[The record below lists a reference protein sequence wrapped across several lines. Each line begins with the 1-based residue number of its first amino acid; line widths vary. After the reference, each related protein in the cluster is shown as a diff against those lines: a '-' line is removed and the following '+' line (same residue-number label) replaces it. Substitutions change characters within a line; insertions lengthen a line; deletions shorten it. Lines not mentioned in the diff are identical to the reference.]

1 MVLGGWRNPGMAEGN
16 IGREEGEGLATRIL
30 TGYRP
35 TGKLHLG
42 HLHGNLLRMLE
53 LQEEAECFFFIA
65 DWHAL
70 TTDYQDPSRLRTFT
84 EEMVL
89 DWLAAGIDPDK
100 AAIYRQSDLPE
111 VAEFQLYLSMITP
124 LGWLERVPSF
134 KEQQEQL
141 RGREIATHGFLGYPV
156 LQAADIL
163 IVRAEGV
170 PVGEDQLP
178 HLELTR
184 EIVRRFNHLY
194 GETFAEPQSLLST
207 APRIP
212 GTDGRKM
219 SKSYGNQISL
229 SDPPEEIRRKVL
241 SMITDPARRTRRDP
255 GDPGKCSVFELHRL
269 YTGDRVEEIAEK
281 CRTAGWG
288 CVECKEVLAGR
299 ISDSLRA
306 FRERRKEL
314 EARPGMAWQ
323 VLESGLRK
331 VQPIAREVLGEVRRR
346 MGMD

>member
-1 MVLGGWRNPGMAEGN
+1 M
-16 IGREEGEGLATRIL
+16 TQRIL

-42 HLHGNLLRMLE
+42 NLHGNLRGMIE
-53 LQEEAECFFFIA
+53 LQEKAECFFFIA

-70 TTDYQDPSRLRTFT
+70 TTDYQDPSLLHAYI

-141 RGREIATHGFLGYPV
+141 QGKDIATHGFLGYPV

-163 IVRAEGV
+163 MVRADGV

-184 EIVRRFNHLY
+184 EIVRRFNFLY
-194 GETFAEPQSLLST
+194 GETFAEPRSLLSHS
-207 APRIP
+207 PRIP

-219 SKSYGNQISL
+219 SKSYGNYISL
-229 SDPPEEIRRKVL
+229 TDPPDEIKRKVL
-241 SMITDPARRTRRDP
+241 SMITDPARRTRKDP
-255 GDPGKCSVFELHRL
+255 GDPEKCSAFQLHKVYSADGL
-269 YTGDRVEEIAEK
+269 AGIAEK
-281 CRTAGWG
+281 CRTAAWG
-288 CVECKEVLAGR
+288 CVECKGILAERVVESLLPFQERRRELESRPGFAWEVMERGLAKVKPVAGGVLA
-299 ISDSLRA
+299 D
-306 FRERRKEL
+306 
-314 EARPGMAWQ
+314 
-323 VLESGLRK
+323 
-331 VQPIAREVLGEVRRR
+331 VRMR
-346 MGMD
+346 MGID

>member
-1 MVLGGWRNPGMAEGN
+1 MA
-16 IGREEGEGLATRIL
+16 RKRIL

-42 HLHGNLLRMLE
+42 NLHGNLKEMIE
-53 LQEEAECFFFIA
+53 LQQKAECYFFIA

-70 TTDYQDPSRLRTFT
+70 TTDYQDPSRMREYT

-89 DWLAAGIDPDK
+89 DWLAAGIDPGK
-100 AAIYRQSDLPE
+100 AAVYRQSDLPE
-111 VAEFQLYLSMITP
+111 VAELSLYLSMITP

-141 RGREIATHGFLGYPV
+141 QGKDISTHGFLGYPV

-163 IVRAEGV
+163 MVRADGV

-194 GETFAEPQSLLST
+194 GETFKEPQSLLSRS
-207 APRIP
+207 PRIP

-219 SKSYGNQISL
+219 SKSYGNFISL
-229 SDPPEEIRRKVL
+229 TDPPDEMKKKIL
-241 SMITDPARRTRRDP
+241 SMITDPARRTRKDP
-255 GDPGKCSVFELHRL
+255 GDPEKCSAFTLHKVYTVDRL
-269 YTGDRVEEIAEK
+269 DEVAEK
-281 CRTAGWG
+281 CRSAGWG
-288 CVECKEVLAGR
+288 CVECKGILADR
-299 ISDSLRA
+299 VVESLLPLQ
-306 FRERRKEL
+306 ERRREL
-314 EARPGMAWQ
+314 EARPGYAWEVMAQ
-323 VLESGLRK
+323 GLERVKPLARSVLD
-331 VQPIAREVLGEVRRR
+331 EVRSRI
-346 MGMD
+346 GIG

>member
-1 MVLGGWRNPGMAEGN
+1 
-16 IGREEGEGLATRIL
+16 LARRIL

-42 HLHGNLLRMLE
+42 NLHGNLKKMIE

-70 TTDYQDPSRLRTFT
+70 TTDYQDPSRMREYT
-84 EEMVL
+84 EDMVL

-100 AAIYRQSDLPE
+100 AAVYRQSDLPE

-141 RGREIATHGFLGYPV
+141 QGKDIATHGFLGYPV

-163 IVRAEGV
+163 IVRADGV

-184 EIVRRFNHLY
+184 EIARRFNHLY
-194 GETFAEPQSLLST
+194 GKAFGEPESLLSHS
-207 APRIP
+207 PRIP

-219 SKSYGNQISL
+219 SKSYGNHISL
-229 SDPPEEIRRKVL
+229 TDPPQEIRKKVL
-241 SMITDPARRTRRDP
+241 SMITDPARRTRKDP
-255 GDPGKCSVFELHRL
+255 GDPDRCSAFQLHKVYTADRL
-269 YTGDRVEEIAEK
+269 DEIAGE

-288 CVECKEVLAGR
+288 CVECKGILAER
-299 ISDSLRA
+299 VVESLLP
-306 FRERRKEL
+306 FQERRREL
-314 EARPGMAWQ
+314 EERPGYAWE
-323 VLESGLRK
+323 VMEMGRAK
-331 VQPIAREVLGEVRRR
+331 AQPIACGVLGEVRSR
-346 MGMD
+346 MGID

>member
-1 MVLGGWRNPGMAEGN
+1 M
-16 IGREEGEGLATRIL
+16 TRIL

-42 HLHGNLLRMLE
+42 HLHGNLLRMIE

-70 TTDYQDPSRLRTFT
+70 TTDYQDPSRLRAFT

-89 DWLAAGIDPDK
+89 DWLAAGIDPQK

-141 RGREIATHGFLGYPV
+141 KGREIATHGFLGYPV

-184 EIVRRFNHLY
+184 EIVRRFNYLY

-229 SDPPEEIRRKVL
+229 SDPPEEIRAKVM
-241 SMITDPARRTRRDP
+241 SMITDPDRRTRRDP
-255 GDPGKCSVFELHRL
+255 GDPEKCSVFELHKL
-269 YTGDRVEEIAEK
+269 YTGDRLEEIAGN

-288 CVECKEVLAGR
+288 CVECKEVLAER
-299 ISDSLRA
+299 VSDSLQP
-306 FRERRKEL
+306 FREKRKEL
-314 EARPGMAWQ
+314 ENRPGVAWE
-323 VLESGLRK
+323 VLEGGLRK
-331 VQPIAREVLGEVRRR
+331 ARPIAREVLAEVRRR
-346 MGMD
+346 MGID

>member
-1 MVLGGWRNPGMAEGN
+1 MRK
-16 IGREEGEGLATRIL
+16 RIL

-42 HLHGNLLRMLE
+42 NLHGNLKRMIE

-70 TTDYQDPSRLRTFT
+70 TTDYQDPSRLRAYT
-84 EEMVL
+84 EDMVL
-89 DWLAAGIDPDK
+89 DWLAAGIDPGK

-111 VAEFQLYLSMITP
+111 VAEFHLYLSLITP

-141 RGREIATHGFLGYPV
+141 RNKDISTHGFLGYPV

-163 IVRAEGV
+163 IVRADGV

-184 EIVRRFNHLY
+184 EIVRRFNFLY
-194 GETFAEPQSLLST
+194 GETFGEPQSLLSPS
-207 APRIP
+207 PRIP

-219 SKSYGNQISL
+219 SKSYGNYISL
-229 SDPPEEIRRKVL
+229 TDPPDEVRRKTL
-241 SMITDPARRTRRDP
+241 SMITDPARRTRKDP
-255 GDPGKCSVFELHRL
+255 GDPEKCSAFQLHKAYSADVL
-269 YTGDRVEEIAEK
+269 DNIAEK
-281 CRTAGWG
+281 CRTAARG
-288 CVECKEVLAGR
+288 CVECKTMLAERIVESLLPFQERRREMESKPGYAWEVMREGLERVKPIASEVVR
-299 ISDSLRA
+299 EV
-306 FRERRKEL
+306 RER
-314 EARPGMAWQ
+314 
-323 VLESGLRK
+323 
-331 VQPIAREVLGEVRRR
+331 
-346 MGMD
+346 MGID

>member
-1 MVLGGWRNPGMAEGN
+1 MAK
-16 IGREEGEGLATRIL
+16 RIL

-42 HLHGNLLRMLE
+42 HLHGNLKRMVE

-70 TTDYQDPSRLRTFT
+70 TTDYQDPSHLRAYS

-89 DWLAAGIDPDK
+89 DWLAAGLDADK

-141 RGREIATHGFLGYPV
+141 RGRDIATHGFLGYPV

-163 IVRAEGV
+163 IVRADGV

-194 GETFAEPQSLLST
+194 GETFAEPQSLLSPS
-207 APRIP
+207 PRIP

-229 SDPPEEIRRKVL
+229 GDDPGEIRRKVGI
-241 SMITDPARRTRRDP
+241 MVTDPARRTRRDP
-255 GDPGKCSVFELHRL
+255 GDPEKCSVFELHKVYTPDRL
-269 YTGDRVEEIAEK
+269 QEIAEK

-288 CVECKEVLAGR
+288 CVDCKGVLAER
-299 ISDSLRA
+299 VSDSLQGFRA
-306 FRERRKEL
+306 RRKEL
-314 EARPGMAWQ
+314 ENNPGIAWE
-323 VLESGLRK
+323 VLEEGLRRVK
-331 VQPIAREVLGEVRRR
+331 PVAGEVLGEVRRR
-346 MGMD
+346 MGIA

>member
-1 MVLGGWRNPGMAEGN
+1 MAE
-16 IGREEGEGLATRIL
+16 RIL

-42 HLHGNLLRMLE
+42 HLHGNLLRMIE
-53 LQEEAECFFFIA
+53 LQEKAECFFFIA

-70 TTDYQDPSRLRTFT
+70 TTDYQDPSRLRAYT

-89 DWLAAGIDPDK
+89 DWLAAGIDPEK
-100 AAIYRQSDLPE
+100 AAVYRQSDLPE

-141 RGREIATHGFLGYPV
+141 RGREISTHGFLGYPV

-184 EIVRRFNHLY
+184 EIVRRFNYLY
-194 GETFAEPQSLLST
+194 GETFAEPRSLLSA

-229 SDPPEEIRRKVL
+229 TDPPEEIRKKVL

-255 GDPGKCSVFELHRL
+255 GDPQRCSVFDLHKV
-269 YTGDRVEEIAEK
+269 YTGDRLEEIAVN

-288 CVECKEVLAGR
+288 CVECKEVLAGG
-299 ISDSLRA
+299 IADSLQS

-314 EARPGMAWQ
+314 ESKPGFVWE
-323 VLESGLRK
+323 VLEAGLRK
-331 VQPIAREVLGEVRRR
+331 VRPIAREVLTEVRMR
-346 MGMD
+346 MGID

>member
-1 MVLGGWRNPGMAEGN
+1 LR
-16 IGREEGEGLATRIL
+16 RGETLARRIL

-42 HLHGNLLRMLE
+42 NLHGNLKQMIE
-53 LQEEAECFFFIA
+53 LQEEAECYFFIA

-70 TTDYQDPSRLRTFT
+70 TTDYQDPSRMREYT

-141 RGREIATHGFLGYPV
+141 QGKEISTHGFLGYPV

-163 IVRAEGV
+163 IVRADGV

-184 EIVRRFNHLY
+184 EIARRFNHLY
-194 GETFAEPQSLLST
+194 GETFKEPQSLLSHS
-207 APRIP
+207 PRIP
-212 GTDGRKM
+212 GIDGRKM
-219 SKSYGNQISL
+219 SKSYGNYISL
-229 SDPPEEIRRKVL
+229 SDPPDEIRKKAL
-241 SMITDPARRTRRDP
+241 SMITDPARRTRKDP
-255 GDPGKCSVFELHRL
+255 GDPDKCGAFQLHKAYTADRL
-269 YTGDRVEEIAEK
+269 EEIAEK

-288 CVECKEVLAGR
+288 CVECKGILAER
-299 ISDSLRA
+299 VVESLLP
-306 FRERRKEL
+306 FQERRKEL
-314 EARPGMAWQ
+314 ETRQGYAWE
-323 VLESGLRK
+323 VLERGMVKTRM
-331 VQPIAREVLGEVRRR
+331 VARGVLDEVRAR
-346 MGMD
+346 MGIEQR

>member
-1 MVLGGWRNPGMAEGN
+1 MV
-16 IGREEGEGLATRIL
+16 TRIL

-42 HLHGNLLRMLE
+42 HLHGNLLRMIE

-70 TTDYQDPSRLRTFT
+70 TTDYQDPSRLRAFT

-89 DWLAAGIDPDK
+89 DWLAAGIDPQK

-141 RGREIATHGFLGYPV
+141 KGREIATHGFLGYPV

-184 EIVRRFNHLY
+184 EIVRRFNYLY

-229 SDPPEEIRRKVL
+229 SDPPEEIRAKVM
-241 SMITDPARRTRRDP
+241 SMITDPDRRTRRDP
-255 GDPGKCSVFELHRL
+255 GDPEKCSVFELHKL
-269 YTGDRVEEIAEK
+269 YTGDRLEEIAGN

-288 CVECKEVLAGR
+288 CVECKEVLAER
-299 ISDSLRA
+299 VSDSLQP
-306 FRERRKEL
+306 FREKRKEL
-314 EARPGMAWQ
+314 ENRPGVAWE
-323 VLESGLRK
+323 VLEGGLRK
-331 VQPIAREVLGEVRRR
+331 ARPIAREVLAEVRRR
-346 MGMD
+346 MGID

>member
-1 MVLGGWRNPGMAEGN
+1 MGDAGDLYAVTPG
-16 IGREEGEGLATRIL
+16 RSRSVEEGGFLTRIL

-42 HLHGNLLRMLE
+42 HLHGNLLRMLQ

-70 TTDYQDPSRLRTFT
+70 TTDYQDPSRLRAFT

-89 DWLAAGIDPDK
+89 DWLAAGLDPDK

-141 RGREIATHGFLGYPV
+141 KGREIATHGFLGYPV

-184 EIVRRFNHLY
+184 EIVRRFNYLY
-194 GETFAEPQSLLST
+194 GETFAEPQSLLSV

-229 SDPPEEIRRKVL
+229 DDPPEEIERKVL
-241 SMITDPARRTRRDP
+241 SMVTDPARRTRRDP
-255 GDPGKCSVFELHRL
+255 GDPSRCSVFELHKVYSQDRL
-269 YTGDRVEEIAEK
+269 QEIADK
-281 CRTAGWG
+281 CRSAGWG
-288 CVECKEVLAGR
+288 CVECKKVLAHR
-299 ISDSLRA
+299 VAESLGP
-306 FRERRKEL
+306 FRERRKQL
-314 EARPGMAWQ
+314 GKTPGVAWE
-323 VLESGLRK
+323 VLEKGLSRAK
-331 VQPIAREVLGEVRRR
+331 PIACEVLCEVRRR
-346 MGMD
+346 MGVD

>member
-1 MVLGGWRNPGMAEGN
+1 MAK
-16 IGREEGEGLATRIL
+16 RIL

-42 HLHGNLLRMLE
+42 HLHGNLKRMIE
-53 LQEEAECFFFIA
+53 LQEHAECFFFIA

-70 TTDYQDPSRLRTFT
+70 TTDYQDPSRLRTYT

-89 DWLAAGIDPDK
+89 DWLAAGLD
-100 AAIYRQSDLPE
+100 AERVAIYRQSDLPE
-111 VAEFQLYLSMITP
+111 VAEFQLYLSMVTP

-141 RGREIATHGFLGYPV
+141 KGREIATHGFLGYPV

-163 IVRAEGV
+163 IVRADGV

-184 EIVRRFNHLY
+184 EIVRRFNYLY
-194 GETFAEPQSLLST
+194 GETFAEPQSILSPS
-207 APRIP
+207 PRIP

-229 SDPPEEIRRKVL
+229 GDAPDDIRKKVGV
-241 SMITDPARRTRRDP
+241 MVTDPARRTRRDP
-255 GDPGKCSVFELHRL
+255 GDPERCSVYELHKVYTVERL
-269 YTGDRVEEIAEK
+269 AEIGEK

-288 CVECKEVLAGR
+288 CVECKRVLAELVAG
-299 ISDSLRA
+299 SLRD
-306 FRERRKEL
+306 FRARRKEL
-314 EARPGMAWQ
+314 ENKPGVAWK
-323 VLESGLRK
+323 VLEDGLRK
-331 VQPIAREVLGEVRRR
+331 VKPVAGEVLREVRRR
-346 MGMD
+346 MGID

>member
-1 MVLGGWRNPGMAEGN
+1 
-16 IGREEGEGLATRIL
+16 LARKKIL

-42 HLHGNLLRMLE
+42 NLHGNLRRMIE
-53 LQEEAECFFFIA
+53 LQDEAECFFFIA

-70 TTDYQDPSRLRTFT
+70 TTDYQDPSNLKTYI
-84 EEMVL
+84 EDMVL
-89 DWLAAGIDPDK
+89 DWLAAGLDPDK

-141 RGREIATHGFLGYPV
+141 QGKEISTHGFLGYPV

-163 IVRAEGV
+163 MVRADGV

-184 EIVRRFNHLY
+184 EMVRRFNFLY
-194 GETFAEPQSLLST
+194 GDTFAEPQSLLSHY
-207 APRIP
+207 PRIP

-219 SKSYGNQISL
+219 SKSYNNFISL
-229 SDPPEEIRRKVL
+229 DDPTEDIRKKVL
-241 SMITDPARRTRRDP
+241 SMITDPARRTRKDP
-255 GDPGKCSVFELHRL
+255 GDPDKCSAFQLHKI
-269 YTGDRVEEIAEK
+269 YTEDRKGEIADK
-281 CRTAGWG
+281 CRNAGWG
-288 CVECKEVLAGR
+288 CVECKELLADR
-299 ISDSLRA
+299 VVESLVP
-306 FRERRKEL
+306 FQERRRDL
-314 EARPGMAWQ
+314 VARPGIAWK
-323 VLESGLRK
+323 VLEQGLAK
-331 VQPIAREVLGEVRRR
+331 VKPIARDVLDEVRGR
-346 MGMD
+346 MGID

>member
-1 MVLGGWRNPGMAEGN
+1 M
-16 IGREEGEGLATRIL
+16 GRKKIL

-42 HLHGNLLRMLE
+42 NLNGNLKNMIE
-53 LQEEAECFFFIA
+53 LQEEADCYFFIA

-70 TTDYQDPSRLRTFT
+70 TTDYADPSDLRSYT
-84 EEMVL
+84 EDMVL
-89 DWLAAGIDPDK
+89 DWLAAGIDPSK

-141 RGREIATHGFLGYPV
+141 QGRDISTHGFLGYPV

-163 IVRAEGV
+163 IVRADGV

-184 EIVRRFNHLY
+184 EIVRRFNFLY
-194 GETFAEPQSLLST
+194 GDTFGEPQSLLSHS
-207 APRIP
+207 PRIP

-219 SKSYGNQISL
+219 SKSYGNYISL
-229 SDPPEEIRRKVL
+229 TDPPDEIRKKVL
-241 SMITDPARRTRRDP
+241 SMITDPARRTRKDP
-255 GDPGKCSVFELHRL
+255 GDPGKCSAYELHKVYTQDRL
-269 YTGDRVEEIAEK
+269 DEVAAK
-281 CRTAGWG
+281 CRSAGWG
-288 CVECKEVLAGR
+288 CVECKGILADR
-299 ISDSLRA
+299 VVESLMS
-306 FRERRKEL
+306 FQERRREL
-314 EARPGMAWQ
+314 ENMPGHAWQ
-323 VLESGLRK
+323 VMEEGLGR
-331 VQPIAREVLGEVRRR
+331 VIPIARGVVDEVRSR
-346 MGMD
+346 MGID

>member
-1 MVLGGWRNPGMAEGN
+1 M
-16 IGREEGEGLATRIL
+16 TRIL

-42 HLHGNLLRMLE
+42 HLHGNLLRMIE

-70 TTDYQDPSRLRTFT
+70 TTDYQDPSRLRAFT

-89 DWLAAGIDPDK
+89 DWLAAGIDPQK

-141 RGREIATHGFLGYPV
+141 KGREIATHGFLGYPV

-184 EIVRRFNHLY
+184 EIVRRFNYLY

-229 SDPPEEIRRKVL
+229 SDPPEEIRAKVM
-241 SMITDPARRTRRDP
+241 SMITDPDRRTRRDP
-255 GDPGKCSVFELHRL
+255 GDPEKCSVFELHKL
-269 YTGDRVEEIAEK
+269 YTGDRLEEIAGN

-288 CVECKEVLAGR
+288 CVECKEVLAER
-299 ISDSLRA
+299 VSDSLQP
-306 FRERRKEL
+306 FREKRKEL
-314 EARPGMAWQ
+314 ENRPGIAWE
-323 VLESGLRK
+323 VLEGGLRK
-331 VQPIAREVLGEVRRR
+331 ARPIAREVLAEVRRR
-346 MGMD
+346 MGID

>member
-1 MVLGGWRNPGMAEGN
+1 MAE
-16 IGREEGEGLATRIL
+16 RIL

-42 HLHGNLLRMLE
+42 NLHGNLKRMIE

-70 TTDYQDPSRLRTFT
+70 TTDYQDPSRMR
-84 EEMVL
+84 EYIEDMVL
-89 DWLAAGIDPDK
+89 DWLAAGIDPVK
-100 AAIYRQSDLPE
+100 AAVYRQSDLPE
-111 VAEFQLYLSMITP
+111 VAEFSLYLSMITP

-141 RGREIATHGFLGYPV
+141 QSRDISTHGFLGYPV

-163 IVRAEGV
+163 MVRADGV

-194 GETFAEPQSLLST
+194 GETFTEPESLLST
-207 APRIP
+207 TPRIP

-219 SKSYGNQISL
+219 SKSYGNSIWL
-229 SDPPEEIRRKVL
+229 TDPPQEIEKKVM
-241 SMITDPARRTRRDP
+241 SMITDPARRTRKDP
-255 GDPGKCSVFELHRL
+255 GDPDKCSAFQLHKV
-269 YTGDRVEEIAEK
+269 YTEDMLDDIAEK
-281 CRTAGWG
+281 CRSAGRG
-288 CVECKEVLAGR
+288 CVECKGILAER
-299 ISDSLRA
+299 VVQSLLPFQESRA
-306 FRERRKEL
+306 EL
-314 EARPGMAWQ
+314 EARPGYAW
-323 VLESGLRK
+323 
-331 VQPIAREVLGEVRRR
+331 EVLQGGLAKVKPVAQDVLQDVRGR
-346 MGMD
+346 MGID

>member
-1 MVLGGWRNPGMAEGN
+1 
-16 IGREEGEGLATRIL
+16 LAQRIL

-42 HLHGNLLRMLE
+42 NLHGNLKEMIE
-53 LQEEAECFFFIA
+53 LQERAECYFFIA

-70 TTDYQDPSRLRTFT
+70 TTDYQDPSRMREYS

-89 DWLAAGIDPDK
+89 DWLAAGIDPGK
-100 AAIYRQSDLPE
+100 AAVYRQSDLPE
-111 VAEFQLYLSMITP
+111 VAELALCLSMITP

-141 RGREIATHGFLGYPV
+141 QGKDISTHGFLGYPV

-163 IVRAEGV
+163 IVRADGV

-184 EIVRRFNHLY
+184 EIARRFNHLY
-194 GETFAEPQSLLST
+194 GETFKEPQSLLSRS
-207 APRIP
+207 PRIP

-229 SDPPEEIRRKVL
+229 TDPLDEMKKKVL
-241 SMITDPARRTRRDP
+241 SMITDPARRTRKDP
-255 GDPGKCSVFELHRL
+255 GDPEKCSAFALHKIYTADRL
-269 YTGDRVEEIAEK
+269 DEVTEK
-281 CRTAGWG
+281 CRSAGWG
-288 CVECKEVLAGR
+288 CVECKGILADR
-299 ISDSLRA
+299 VVESLLP
-306 FRERRKEL
+306 FQERRREMASRTGYAWEIMAEGL
-314 EARPGMAWQ
+314 ERVKPLARS
-323 VLESGLRK
+323 VLD
-331 VQPIAREVLGEVRRR
+331 EVRSR
-346 MGMD
+346 MGIG

>member
-1 MVLGGWRNPGMAEGN
+1 
-16 IGREEGEGLATRIL
+16 LARRIL

-35 TGKLHLG
+35 TGKMHLG
-42 HLHGNLLRMLE
+42 NLHGNLKGMIE
-53 LQEEAECFFFIA
+53 LQEEAECYFFIA

-70 TTDYQDPSRLRTFT
+70 TTDYGDPSRLREYT

-89 DWLAAGIDPDK
+89 DWLAAGIDPAK

-141 RGREIATHGFLGYPV
+141 EGKDISTHGFLGYPV

-163 IVRAEGV
+163 IVRADGV

-184 EIVRRFNHLY
+184 EIVRRFNYLY
-194 GETFAEPQSLLST
+194 GETFGEPQSLLSHS
-207 APRIP
+207 PRIP
-212 GTDGRKM
+212 GLDGRKM
-219 SKSYGNQISL
+219 SKSYVNYISL
-229 SDPPEEIRRKVL
+229 TDPPDEIKKKVL
-241 SMITDPARRTRRDP
+241 SMITDPARRTRKDP
-255 GDPGKCSVFELHRL
+255 GDPERCSAFQLHKVYTQDRL
-269 YTGDRVEEIAEK
+269 DEVVEK

-288 CVECKEVLAGR
+288 CVECKGILAER
-299 ISDSLRA
+299 VVASLLP
-306 FRERRKEL
+306 FQERRREL
-314 EARPGMAWQ
+314 ESKPNYAWEIMEQGLARVKP
-323 VLESGLRK
+323 L
-331 VQPIAREVLGEVRRR
+331 ARDVLGDVRAR
-346 MGMD
+346 MGIDWGGRSALPG

>member
-1 MVLGGWRNPGMAEGN
+1 MV
-16 IGREEGEGLATRIL
+16 
-30 TGYRP
+30 
-35 TGKLHLG
+35 
-42 HLHGNLLRMLE
+42 E

-70 TTDYQDPSRLRTFT
+70 TTDYQDPSRLRTYT

-89 DWLAAGIDPDK
+89 DWLAAGIDPER
-100 AAIYRQSDLPE
+100 ASIYRQSDLPE

-194 GETFAEPQSLLST
+194 GETFVEPQSLLST
-207 APRIP
+207 VPRIP

-219 SKSYGNQISL
+219 SKSYGNQINL

-241 SMITDPARRTRRDP
+241 SMITDPARRTRKDP
-255 GDPGKCSVFELHRL
+255 GNPERCSVFELHRP
-269 YTGDRVEEIAEK
+269 YTPDRLEEIAEK

-288 CVECKEVLAGR
+288 CVECKEVLAER
-299 ISDSLRA
+299 IASSLQP

-314 EARPGMAWQ
+314 ENKPGIAWE
-323 VLESGLRK
+323 VLETGLRR
-331 VQPIAREVLGEVRRR
+331 VRPIAGEVLAEVRRR

>member
-1 MVLGGWRNPGMAEGN
+1 MAQ
-16 IGREEGEGLATRIL
+16 RIL

-42 HLHGNLLRMLE
+42 NLHGNLKEMIE
-53 LQEEAECFFFIA
+53 LQEKAECFFFIA

-70 TTDYQDPSRLRTFT
+70 TTDYQDPSCMREYT

-89 DWLAAGIDPDK
+89 DWLAAGIDPGK
-100 AAIYRQSDLPE
+100 AAVYRQSDLPE

-141 RGREIATHGFLGYPV
+141 QGKDISTHGFLGYPV

-163 IVRAEGV
+163 MVRADGV

-184 EIVRRFNHLY
+184 EIVRRFNFLY
-194 GETFAEPQSLLST
+194 GETFKEPQSLLSRS
-207 APRIP
+207 PRIP

-219 SKSYGNQISL
+219 SKSYGNFISL
-229 SDPPEEIRRKVL
+229 TDPPDEMRKKVL
-241 SMITDPARRTRRDP
+241 SMITDPARRTRKDP
-255 GDPGKCSVFELHRL
+255 GDPEKCSAFAAAQDVHGGPPGRGGREMPQRGLGLRGVQGHPGGPGGGIATALPGEAPGAGGQARL
-269 YTGDRVEEIAEK
+269 RLG
-281 CRTAGWG
+281 GHG
-288 CVECKEVLAGR
+288 G
-299 ISDSLRA
+299 
-306 FRERRKEL
+306 
-314 EARPGMAWQ
+314 RPG
-323 VLESGLRK
+323 E
-331 VQPIAREVLGEVRRR
+331 GEAPGAQRA
-346 MGMD
+346 G

>member
-1 MVLGGWRNPGMAEGN
+1 M
-16 IGREEGEGLATRIL
+16 ATRIL

-42 HLHGNLLRMLE
+42 HLHGNLLRMIE
-53 LQEEAECFFFIA
+53 LQEVAECFFFIA

-70 TTDYQDPSRLRTFT
+70 TTDYQDPSRLRAFT

-89 DWLAAGIDPDK
+89 DWLATGIDPEK

-111 VAEFQLYLSMITP
+111 VAEFHLYLSMITP

-141 RGREIATHGFLGYPV
+141 KGREIATHGFLGYPV

-229 SDPPEEIRRKVL
+229 SDPPEEIRAKVM

-255 GDPGKCSVFELHRL
+255 GDPEKCSVFELHRL
-269 YTGDRVEEIAEK
+269 YAKDRLEEIADK
-281 CRTAGWG
+281 CRNAGWG
-288 CVECKEVLAGR
+288 CVECKEVLAER
-299 ISDSLRA
+299 VSDSLQP

-314 EARPGMAWQ
+314 EKKPGVAWE
-323 VLESGLRK
+323 VLQGGLRK
-331 VQPIAREVLGEVRRR
+331 AQPIAREVLGEVRRR
-346 MGMD
+346 MGID

>member
-1 MVLGGWRNPGMAEGN
+1 MKRGVT
-16 IGREEGEGLATRIL
+16 LARRIL

-42 HLHGNLLRMLE
+42 NLHGNLKGMME
-53 LQEEAECFFFIA
+53 LQEEAECYFFIA

-70 TTDYQDPSRLRTFT
+70 TTDYGDPSRLREYT

-89 DWLAAGIDPDK
+89 DWLAAGVDPAK
-100 AAIYRQSDLPE
+100 AAVYRQSDLPE

-141 RGREIATHGFLGYPV
+141 EGKDVSTHGFLGYPV

-163 IVRAEGV
+163 IVKADGV

-194 GETFAEPQSLLST
+194 GETFGEPQSLLSRS
-207 APRIP
+207 PRIP
-212 GTDGRKM
+212 GVDGRKM
-219 SKSYGNQISL
+219 SKSYGNYISL
-229 SDPPEEIRRKVL
+229 TDPPDEIEKKVL
-241 SMITDPARRTRRDP
+241 SMITDPARRTRKDP
-255 GDPGKCSVFELHRL
+255 GDPEKCSAFQLHKVYTQDRL
-269 YTGDRVEEIAEK
+269 EEVVEK
-281 CRTAGWG
+281 CTTAGWG
-288 CVECKEVLAGR
+288 CVECKGILAQR
-299 ISDSLRA
+299 VVESLLP
-306 FRERRKEL
+306 FQERRREL
-314 EARPGMAWQ
+314 EAMPGYAWEVMEQ
-323 VLESGLRK
+323 GLAK
-331 VQPIAREVLGEVRRR
+331 VKPLAREVLAVVRAR
-346 MGMD
+346 MGIG